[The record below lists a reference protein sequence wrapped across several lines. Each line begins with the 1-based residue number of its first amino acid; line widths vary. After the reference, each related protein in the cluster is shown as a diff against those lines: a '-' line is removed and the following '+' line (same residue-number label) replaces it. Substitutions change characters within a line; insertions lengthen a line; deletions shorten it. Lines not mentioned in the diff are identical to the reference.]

1 MKFNEMVDEKGNY
14 KILAEKI
21 TDVNVNYNSEPYDG
35 YSQESKAKINEMR
48 KKAKDDPSLFD
59 GPGVRLSSYSFNN
72 GKLSLDLQHTT
83 YFCHVATR
91 ENIHDEK
98 DCAKWFGCSGITL
111 SKDGKKYLVWTGEK
125 SPLNE
130 IGPAQIQLLPA
141 GAINPI
147 NDFGFDYTVKRE
159 LYEEA
164 LQKKPI
170 YKAVK
175 DNFEIELLGTRKRN
189 IKKELS
195 RSTKRHFLDLDCRI
209 KLCEPYMLMD
219 MLEISSF
226 NLAHLVFLDMKK
238 HEIED
243 SFNLIPENEREFSN
257 IQPLEF
263 KKNYLDD
270 YLSSRFKNLR
280 PQVRAAIGSLS
291 RNWDYVNE
299 KLEKGFFRKEVK

>member
-1 MKFNEMVDEKGNY
+1 MAFDKIIGEDGNY

-21 TDVNVNYNSEPYDG
+21 KDVNVNYNSEPYDG

-48 KKAKDDPSLFD
+48 KKAKDDPSSFD
-59 GPGVRLSSYSFNN
+59 GPGVRLSTYSFDN

-111 SKDGKKYLVWTGEK
+111 SKDGKKYLMWIGEK

-130 IGPAQIQLLPA
+130 IGSGQIQLLPA

-175 DNFEIELLGTRKRN
+175 DNFEIELLGSKRRN
-189 IKKELS
+189 LKLS
-195 RSTKRHFLDLDCRI
+195 GSTKRHFLDLNCRI
-209 KLCEPYMLMD
+209 KICEPYMLVD
-219 MLEISSF
+219 MVEISSF
-226 NLAHLVFLDMKK
+226 NLAHLVFLDMEKK
-238 HEIED
+238 EIED
-243 SFNLIPENEREFSN
+243 SFNSIPKDEREFNN
-257 IQPLEF
+257 IQPLKF

-270 YLSSRFKNLR
+270 YLKSEFNHLR

>member
-1 MKFNEMVDEKGNY
+1 MAFNEIINGKGKY
-14 KILAEKI
+14 KILAERIEKI
-21 TDVNVNYNSEPYDG
+21 NVSYNSEPYDG
-35 YSQESKAKINEMR
+35 YSQESKTKINEMR
-48 KKAKDDPSLFD
+48 KEARDDPSLFD
-59 GPGVRLSSYSFNN
+59 GHGVRLSDYSFDN

-111 SKDGKKYLVWTGEK
+111 SKDGKKYLVWVGEK

-130 IGPAQIQLLPA
+130 IGSGQIQLLPA

-175 DNFEIELLGTRKRN
+175 DNFEIELLGTKKRN
-189 IKKELS
+189 IKKEIS
-195 RSTKRHFLDLDCRI
+195 GSTKRHFLDLDCRI
-209 KLCEPYMLMD
+209 KICEPYMLMD

-226 NLAHLVFLDMKK
+226 SLAHLVFLDMKK

-263 KKNYLDD
+263 KRNYLDD
-270 YLSSRFKNLR
+270 YLKSEFENLR
-280 PQVRAAIGSLS
+280 PQVRAAINSSL
-291 RNWDYVNE
+291 RNYDYLLE
-299 KLEKGFFRKEVK
+299 KLGK

>member
-1 MKFNEMVDEKGNY
+1 MAFDKIIGEDGNY

-21 TDVNVNYNSEPYDG
+21 KDVNVNYNSEPYDG

-48 KKAKDDPSLFD
+48 KKAKDDPSSFD
-59 GPGVRLSSYSFNN
+59 GPGVRLSTYSFDN

-91 ENIHDEK
+91 KNINDEK
-98 DCAKWFGCSGITL
+98 DCARWFGCSGITL
-111 SKDGKKYLVWTGEK
+111 SKDGKKYLMWIGEK

-130 IGPAQIQLLPA
+130 IGSGQIQLLPA

-175 DNFEIELLGTRKRN
+175 DNFEIELLGSKRRN
-189 IKKELS
+189 LKLS
-195 RSTKRHFLDLDCRI
+195 GSTKRHFLDLNCRI
-209 KLCEPYMLMD
+209 KICEPYMLVD
-219 MLEISSF
+219 MVEISSF
-226 NLAHLVFLDMKK
+226 NLAHLVFLDMEKK
-238 HEIED
+238 EIED
-243 SFNLIPENEREFSN
+243 SFNSIQENEREFSN